1 MSHIAAVN
9 NEGKGTTLQE
19 GEQMY
24 DWTQCQPTAETRA
37 CGWRM
42 KEVQKES
49 HEVAVNS
56 NKCVAQ
62 PSSFTL
68 WLEPTCAS
76 GPPALIKR
84 TAPAAFQ
91 HRPQAPLL
99 VKRHCGRWRDK
110 WNMKSRRNERLIPE
124 YNTNAAGWREM
135 KACHHEGLKRTSKME
150 KPSTLT
156 RLRRFLEKTFF
167 ICKLYTIW

>member
-9 NEGKGTTLQE
+9 TEGKGTTLQE
-19 GEQMY
+19 GEQVY
-24 DWTQCQPTAETRA
+24 DWTQCQPTAGTRA